1 MKKIMVLLLG
11 TMFLTGCSSI
21 QDLSVQD
28 IYNKIVETIY
38 PTEEVVEV
46 VTEEITVEETNVEEI
61 TEIVA
66 DEVV

>member
-61 TEIVA
+61 TEIVT